1 MRPDLLYDENAL
13 LRRLNDGDQAA
24 FTILY
29 RHHSEPLYYNI
40 LRLVKISQ
48 VAEEMVQEIF
58 TRIWHKR
65 QELAIETSFAAYLH
79 KAGQNQVIDFYRKLQ
94 RDRALYN
101 HFKTIATGNYSH
113 IEEQLTYSEKVVVL
127 QKALD
132 SLPPQQKKVYQLCKM
147 EGFSYKAAASEL
159 GISPF
164 TVKEYLTKARHTVR
178 LYFQNHPDLLLILF
192 LTAISRAH

>member
-13 LRRLNDGDQAA
+13 LRQLKAGDPAA
-24 FTILY
+24 FTALY
-29 RHHSEPLYYNI
+29 RHHSESLYAGI

-65 QELAIETSFAAYLH
+65 HELTIETSFAAYLH

-94 RDRALYN
+94 RDRRLFN
-101 HFKTIATGNYSH
+101 HFKAIATENYSH
-113 IEEQLTYSEKVVVL
+113 IEEQLTYSEKIVVL

-132 SLPPQQKKVYQLCKM
+132 TLPPQQKKVYQLCKM

-164 TVKEYLTKARHTVR
+164 TVKEYLTKARHT
-178 LYFQNHPDLLLILF
+178 LKSYFQSHPDALLVLLL
-192 LTAISRAH
+192 AAMSEAH

>member
-13 LRRLNDGDQAA
+13 LRQLNVGDQAA
-24 FTILY
+24 FTALY
-29 RHHSEPLYYNI
+29 RYHSESLYCNI
-40 LRLVKISQ
+40 LRLVKVSQ

-65 QELAIETSFAAYLH
+65 YELSIETSFAAYLH

-94 RDRALYN
+94 RDRVLYN
-101 HFKTIATGNYSH
+101 HFKAIATENYSH

-132 SLPPQQKKVYQLCKM
+132 LLPPQQKKVYQLCKM
-147 EGFSYKAAASEL
+147 EGFSYKAAGSEL

-164 TVKEYLTKARHTVR
+164 TVKEYLTKARHSIR
-178 LYFQNHPDLLLILF
+178 LYFQNHPELLLVL
-192 LTAISRAH
+192 LLAAISGAH